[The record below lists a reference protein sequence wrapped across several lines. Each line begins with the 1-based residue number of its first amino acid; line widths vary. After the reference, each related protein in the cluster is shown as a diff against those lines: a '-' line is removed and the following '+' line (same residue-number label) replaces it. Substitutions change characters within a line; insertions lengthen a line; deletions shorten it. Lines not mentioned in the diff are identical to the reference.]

1 LLRGLRQHQEAFMHP
16 LTVPF
21 TSARHT
27 VLAATVALLLGGC
40 AGTPTAPG
48 SSTGAAAAPSSPATP
63 SRQLI
68 TSGNQLPRSSVALP
82 VLPSELFRLP
92 MAQLSPLVTGID
104 TEVRAELER
113 FEIRDRSTLDGYSST
128 RLTLAMLR
136 GDHAAVPGVI
146 REWRAR
152 QEKPA
157 AAATTA
163 MLTEAASA
171 ARAAGGDL
179 AAQRRVFRERFEAH
193 VNRLSWEVVA
203 NTVRA
208 QKGSLEINNPV
219 VTMASVQSRL
229 DPAARNAGMK
239 LDRGSVVGVLQ
250 QRVFIEHVLPFREE
264 AVAVLGDF
272 IARHEKPIADTWTP
286 RTFALKADAPA
297 RPVTV
302 GIWDSGVDPSLF
314 RMAAPVAGIGFDL
327 EARLEP
333 GLLQPLGEW
342 AAQWPQV
349 QQWLRGARDVQANVD
364 SPAASAYRRHFAQLK
379 AEEVSGFIESMRLAG
394 NYYHGTHVAGIAVDG
409 NPFARVF
416 AGRITFGWKTEPLP
430 VTEERRERA
439 KAAARATVQAFRDA
453 GARVVNMSFGGSER
467 GGEAALQFHGVGKDG
482 EERRALARRY
492 FTEARDN
499 MRDAMAAAPEIL
511 FITTSGNSDS
521 DSGFEET
528 SPADIQ
534 LPNLM
539 TIGAVD
545 SAGQE
550 TSFSSFG
557 RTTVAHANGYQVDS
571 FIPGGARLKAS
582 GTSMAAPQVA
592 NLAAKLW
599 ALYPE
604 LSVAQVRQLILDGAE
619 RSGRVNLIHPRR
631 TLELA
636 AALKPNGPRPADWAV
651 PAR

>member
-1 LLRGLRQHQEAFMHP
+1 MIPTLPARLRF
-16 LTVPF
+16 
-21 TSARHT
+21 SA
-27 VLAATVALLLGGC
+27 AIALLLVAAC
-40 AGTPTAPG
+40 STPPGPAATAP
-48 SSTGAAAAPSSPATP
+48 A
-63 SRQLI
+63 RQLI
-68 TSGNQLPRSSVALP
+68 TKGDQLPRTSVALP

-92 MAQLSPLVTGID
+92 APQLGLLLAGI
-104 TEVRAELER
+104 ESGLRSELER
-113 FEIRDRSTLDGYSST
+113 FEIRDSSTLDGYSSART
-128 RLTLAMLR
+128 TLAMLR
-136 GDHAAVPGVI
+136 GDYAAIPALV

-152 QEKPA
+152 QDKPA

-163 MLTEAASA
+163 MLTEAAAA
-171 ARAAGGDL
+171 ARAAGADL
-179 AAQRRVFRERFEAH
+179 DVQRRVFSERFAAH
-193 VNRLSWEVVA
+193 VQGLSWDVVA

-208 QKGSLEINNPV
+208 QKGSLEIHNPV
-219 VTMASVQSRL
+219 VTVAGVQARL
-229 DPAARNAGMK
+229 DPAARNAGMH
-239 LDRGSVVGVLQ
+239 LSRGSVTGVLQ
-250 QRVFIEHVLPFREE
+250 QRAFIEHILPFRDE
-264 AVAVLGDF
+264 AVAVLADY

-286 RTFALKADAPA
+286 RTFALRPDAPA
-297 RPVTV
+297 KPVV
-302 GIWDSGVDPSLF
+302 VAIWDSGVDPSLF
-314 RMAAPVAGIGFDL
+314 RMAMPVAGIGFDQ
-327 EARLEP
+327 ESRPEP

-342 AAQWPQV
+342 APRWPLV

-364 SPAASAYRRHFAQLK
+364 SAQASAYRRHIAGLK
-379 AEEVSGFIESMRLAG
+379 AEEVKDFQESMRLAG
-394 NYYHGTHVAGIAVDG
+394 NYYHGTHVAGIAVEG

-416 AGRITFGWKTEPLP
+416 AARITFGWKTEPLP
-430 VTEERRERA
+430 TTEERRERA
-439 KAAARATVQAFRDA
+439 KAAAWSTINAIRAS
-453 GARVVNMSFGGSER
+453 GARVVNMSFGGSQR
-467 GGEAALQFHGVGKDG
+467 GWEAVLQFHGVGKDG

-499 MRDAMAAAPEIL
+499 FRDAVASAPEIL

-571 FIPGGARLKAS
+571 LVPGGGRLRAS
-582 GTSMAAPQVA
+582 GTSTAAPQVA

-599 ALYPE
+599 ALYPG

-619 RSGRVNLIHPRR
+619 RNGRVNLIHPRR

-636 AALKPNGPRPADWAV
+636 ARLQGSGPRPADVMLAAAPGV
-651 PAR
+651 P